1 MARYEEAGDWASQIT
16 ILNEMMGFYRNS
28 GEREKGLAAVEKGLA
43 LVGDH
48 GLSQTVTGGTT
59 CLNAATTMKAF
70 GKAAEAMPYY
80 DQAFRAYG
88 GSLPPGDYRFGGL
101 FNNMALA
108 WEDLGITIWPTM
120 GWWFPEL
127 AGVFLAASVIVAVIA
142 RMGDE
147 EFMETFINGC
157 KDLLSVA
164 VIIGVAR
171 GVSIVMSD
179 ARITDTILHFGESLL
194 VNTSSVV
201 FSLCTYVIYLVL
213 SFFVPSS
220 SGLATLS
227 MGIMAPLADFAGVGR
242 EIVVIAYAAANS
254 MLALVAPTCGLLMGV
269 LTMTRTSYV
278 TWMKFVGKFLLMI
291 GLLTMVVLAGATIL
305 MG

>member
-1 MARYEEAGDWASQIT
+1 MILEKEDWEEPECCFRPHIAAAEAVHTGSADGGPSVREVIQGFDRLLDRDAKREAAIYLEDWMARYEEAGDWASQIT

-108 WEDLGITIWPTM
+108 WEEFRRVLFRSGGI
-120 GWWFPEL
+120 L
-127 AGVFLAASVIVAVIA
+127 
-142 RMGDE
+142 
-147 EFMETFINGC
+147 
-157 KDLLSVA
+157 
-164 VIIGVAR
+164 
-171 GVSIVMSD
+171 
-179 ARITDTILHFGESLL
+179 
-194 VNTSSVV
+194 
-201 FSLCTYVIYLVL
+201 
-213 SFFVPSS
+213 
-220 SGLATLS
+220 
-227 MGIMAPLADFAGVGR
+227 
-242 EIVVIAYAAANS
+242 
-254 MLALVAPTCGLLMGV
+254 
-269 LTMTRTSYV
+269 
-278 TWMKFVGKFLLMI
+278 
-291 GLLTMVVLAGATIL
+291 
-305 MG
+305 